1 MARYPNVGSVK
12 TRLGESLGHEEAT
25 NLYLC
30 FLKDIIEK
38 VNRLS
43 VPFFIYFTPKNKM
56 EDFELLLGNNLTYVP
71 QIGDDLNQILYNG
84 FRTSL
89 KMGYNSSIALASDIP
104 DLPESILNEAVL
116 KLKTFDSVIGPS
128 IDGGYYLI
136 GLQKNAVRKNL
147 FQGITW
153 STEKVYAETMNKIK
167 EEKISCY
174 PLTPWGDVD
183 VIDDL
188 ERLLSSKDSMFHRSH
203 SWKYLKGV
211 KLT

>member
-1 MARYPNVGSVK
+1 MAKYPTVGNVK
-12 TRLGESLGHEEAT
+12 TRLGESLGHEETT

-43 VPFFIYFTPKNKM
+43 VPFFIYFTPNNKKR
-56 EDFELLLGNNLTYVP
+56 DFELLLGNNLTYVP
-71 QIGDDLNQILYNG
+71 QIGDDLGQILYYG
-84 FRTSL
+84 FRASL
-89 KMGYNSSIALASDIP
+89 KMGYISAIALASDVP
-104 DLPESILNEAVL
+104 DLPESILDEAVL

-153 STEKVYAETMNKIK
+153 STEKVYADTMKKIE

-211 KLT
+211 KFT

>member
-1 MARYPNVGSVK
+1 MAKYPTVGNVK
-12 TRLGESLGHEEAT
+12 TRLGESLGHEETT

-43 VPFFIYFTPKNKM
+43 VPFFIYFTPNNKKR
-56 EDFELLLGNNLTYVP
+56 DFERLLGNNLTYVP
-71 QIGDDLNQILYNG
+71 QIGDDLGQILYYG
-84 FRTSL
+84 FRASL
-89 KMGYNSSIALASDIP
+89 KMGYISAIALASDVP
-104 DLPESILNEAVL
+104 DLPESILDEAVL

-136 GLQKNAVRKNL
+136 GLQKNAVRKKL

-153 STEKVYAETMNKIK
+153 STEKVYAQTMNKIE

-211 KLT
+211 KFT